1 MFDGLREAIL
11 GSGSRKTTILGVSAI
26 VGSVAVFLQGGELN
40 IEAITLAFMGL
51 LGLVS
56 RDGGNGSAA

>member
-1 MFDGLREAIL
+1 MDGLREAIL
-11 GSGSRKTTILGVSAI
+11 GSGSRKTTILGVLMI
-26 VGSVAVFLQGGELN
+26 VGALVVFVQGGELN
-40 IEAITLAFMGL
+40 VEAITLGFMGL

>member
-1 MFDGLREAIL
+1 MDGLREAIL

-26 VGSVAVFLQGGELN
+26 VGAFVVFLQGGELN
-40 IEAITLAFMGL
+40 VEAITLGFMGL

>member
-26 VGSVAVFLQGGELN
+26 VGAVVVFLQGGELN
-40 IEAITLAFMGL
+40 VEAITLGFMGL